1 MSESSN
7 PTTINATSKH
17 DCGRTDQQTPG
28 QKSKA
33 ASPRVAVLLQW
44 KDREM
49 SDDLAELM
57 VCDSKTKADPARN
70 DVDMEDV

>member
-1 MSESSN
+1 ME
-7 PTTINATSKH
+7 ATRKH
-17 DCGRTDQQTPG
+17 NCGGTNQQTPG

-33 ASPRVAVLLQW
+33 ASPRVTVLLQW

-49 SDDLAELM
+49 SDDLSKLM
-57 VCDSKTKADPARN
+57 VRDSKTKADPARN